1 MYAIL
6 DELAHWGCDVDKT
19 LERFLNDKDL
29 YVECLQILVDDTSL
43 HDFEKALMNQ
53 DIKTA
58 YEAAHTFKGVVLNLG
73 LDPFIQIIVPEVKEL
88 SEGNIENAQPALE
101 KLQALFKEYCK
112 MIHKNV
118 E

>member
-6 DELAHWGCDVDKT
+6 NELAHWDCDVDKT

-29 YVECLQILVDDTSL
+29 YVECLRILVDDTSL
-43 HDFEKALMNQ
+43 NDLEKALVNN
-53 DIKTA
+53 DIKAA

-73 LDPFIQIIVPEVKEL
+73 LTPFIQSIVPEVKEL
-88 SEGNIENAQPALE
+88 SEGNIENAQPTLE
-101 KLQALFKEYCK
+101 KLQALFKEYCDL
-112 MIHKNV
+112 IHKNA